1 MLSALAGF
9 QLHKMPSGWKER
21 DVMSA
26 SYRLLLVEDSADD
39 AELLLYS
46 LRGSSFGVTSIRVET
61 EAEYDAALTLEPPDL
76 ILCDYNL
83 PRFSTDRALQILK
96 QRQLDIPFIVV
107 SHHIGEEAA
116 VAAMQNGASDYLLK
130 NRLGRLPKAIEAAIE
145 RRISRQHEA
154 LAEKALRTS
163 EAMKRGILN
172 SLNTRIAV
180 VDGQGV
186 IVATN
191 KAWEDFSDV
200 RDHLY
205 KTPATVGNNYCNLLR
220 DAADRGD
227 ERAER
232 GLKALQSVINRE
244 TGFTSMEYELSAP
257 GAAQTR
263 WFVARAMPLE
273 ASTDGAVISHEDVT
287 DRMLAHHALAD
298 ANQRLHAMSTRVLSI
313 QEEERRGISRELHD
327 DIGQSLTAL
336 KIGLHR
342 VIQRPTDDQKGLL
355 AECLGIADATLDKLR
370 NLSLELRPPQL
381 DQLGLADALEWLV
394 NHQRNATGLDV
405 ECQFTGL
412 TGRLPAELESV
423 CYRIAQEALNNATRH
438 AKAGQ
443 IRIRIEVRDR
453 LLKLVIRDDGVGF
466 DMDTAR
472 NKALKTGSLGLIS
485 MEERAQLAG
494 GQLKIRSVSGAGTTV
509 QVTFVIANI
518 APLVADASSDQNPG
532 GTP

>member
-1 MLSALAGF
+1 
-9 QLHKMPSGWKER
+9 
-21 DVMSA
+21 MSA
-26 SYRLLLVEDSADD
+26 RYRLLLVEDSADD

-46 LRGSSFGVTSIRVET
+46 LRGSPFEVTSIRVET

-96 QRQLDIPFIVV
+96 QRQLDIPLIVV

-116 VAAMQNGASDYLLK
+116 VVAMQNGASDYLLK
-130 NRLGRLPKAIEAAIE
+130 NRLGRLPNAIEAAIE
-145 RRISRQHEA
+145 RRISRQQEA

-186 IVATN
+186 VVATN
-191 KAWEDFSDV
+191 KAWEDFGDTRAQLHKSAARVGTDYFA
-200 RDHLY
+200 LLQE
-205 KTPATVGNNYCNLLR
+205 ATERGNEL
-220 DAADRGD
+220 
-227 ERAER
+227 AER
-232 GLKALQSVINRE
+232 VLKDLRSVIDRE
-244 TGFTSMEYELSAP
+244 TGFTSMEYELAVA
-257 GAAQTR
+257 GGTR
-263 WFVARAMPLE
+263 WFVARAMRLE
-273 ASTDGAVISHEDVT
+273 DSLDGAVLSREDVT
-287 DRMLAHHALAD
+287 DRMLAHRALGD
-298 ANQRLHAMSTRVLSI
+298 ANKRLRAISKRLLSI
-313 QEEERRGISRELHD
+313 QEEERRSISRELHD

-342 VIQRPTDDQKGLL
+342 VIQRPTDDQKELL

-494 GQLKIRSVSGAGTTV
+494 GQLKIRSVPGAGTTV

-518 APLVADASSDQNPG
+518 APLVADPSSDQNPG
-532 GTP
+532 GTA